1 MKTLRCMFACLLLAA
16 FLLTGCGQTVEKTNA
31 DTENKQP
38 VTSTEKYPKYYAM
51 LSGLIG
57 KTKAEVLDE
66 LDLQESDLEE
76 TAPSTD
82 IYYTPMTV
90 QFQGVS
96 FRLVLGFLLGTDTFN
111 SFNYWAAYEN
121 DPENA
126 ARDAQTI
133 AAYIAEVMDEPDGTG
148 KTPIQDITK
157 ENMLEAFTG
166 NKSMTAGYYWK
177 LTEETTQAHKD
188 YIAALEAQSNL
199 LPTGGA
205 YCLEVIINYIK
216 DTNTAHI
223 KLDFGITH
231 DRSTNNEN

>member
-1 MKTLRCMFACLLLAA
+1 MKTMRHTLIYLLLAA
-16 FLLTGCGQTVEKTNA
+16 VLLAGCVGTKENPKVEA
-31 DTENKQP
+31 ENNQP
-38 VTSTEKYPKYYAM
+38 VIDVSKYPKHYAE
-51 LSGLIG
+51 LSNLIG
-57 KTKAEVLDE
+57 KTKAEVLDA
-66 LDLQESDLEE
+66 LNLLESDLEE

-82 IYYTPMTV
+82 IYYTPVTV
-90 QFQGVS
+90 QFQEVS
-96 FRLVLGFLLGTDTFN
+96 FRLVLDFVLGTDTFN

-166 NKSMTAGYYWK
+166 NKSMTVGYYWK

-188 YIAALEAQSNL
+188 YIANLEAQSNL
-199 LPTGGA
+199 LPNGGA

-231 DRSTNNEN
+231 DRSANNEN